1 MQYDQAY
8 SFLMQKLE
16 GELSPDYTYHN
27 AHHTRSV
34 IDVSEKL
41 ARAEAIDDYNT
52 EILKTAALF
61 HDAGFLRDHKNHEE
75 ISCDIAKEYL
85 PNFCF
90 NEAEISQACR
100 LIKATKLPQ
109 APGNIF
115 EEIICDAD
123 LHYLG
128 TDRYFAI
135 SENLFSEYLKQGVV
149 KNRSDW
155 RVKQIQFFKSHRYFT
170 GTANREY
177 GPKKQEN
184 LRLLKR
190 EDIAIKKEHGFAATI
205 QDSMIMIIGVIIA
218 GFALK
223 GFLVPNK
230 FFDGGITG
238 ISLLIHEL
246 YKINLAYVILICNLP
261 FIIASFFSVSRR
273 FALRTF
279 TCVLLLALCLR
290 WMPYPMITSDK
301 LLISVFGGIFLGI
314 GMGLTMRI
322 GCALDGIEVLAVYT
336 WKRTSFTITEIILA
350 INIIIFGFAA
360 MQFGMETALYSVL
373 TYLAA
378 TKTIDYVVEGIEAY
392 TGVTIISGSSELIK
406 HRLVN
411 EMGKAITVYKGERGF
426 LPGKFEI
433 SSECDII
440 FTVVTRLELRRLKNV
455 VYESDPKAF
464 VFASTI
470 KEASGGI
477 LKRRHVH

>member
-1 MQYDQAY
+1 MQYEQAY

-16 GELSPDYTYHN
+16 DELSPDYTYHN
-27 AHHTRSV
+27 AHHTKSV

-41 ARAEAIDDYNT
+41 ARAEEVDPYNT
-52 EILKTAALF
+52 ELLKTAALF
-61 HDAGFLRDHKNHEE
+61 HDAGFLRDYKNHEE
-75 ISCDIAKEYL
+75 ISCDIAREYL
-85 PNFCF
+85 PNFCYS
-90 NEAEISQACR
+90 EAEINHACR
-100 LIKATKLPQ
+100 VIKATRLPQ
-109 APGNIF
+109 APGSII

-135 SENLFSEYLKQGVV
+135 SENLFHEYIKQGIV
-149 KNRSDW
+149 KNRADW
-155 RVKQIQFFKSHRYFT
+155 RMKQIQFFKSHRYFT
-170 GTANREY
+170 KTANREY
-177 GPKKQEN
+177 EFKKQEN

-190 EDIAIKKEHGFAATI
+190 EDIAIKKEHGWGTTF
-205 QDSMIMIIGVIIA
+205 QDVLIMIIGVVIA

-230 FFDGGITG
+230 FFDGGVTG
-238 ISLLIHEL
+238 ISLLIHEV
-246 YKINLAYVILICNLP
+246 YHANLAYVILVSNLP
-261 FIIASFFSVSRR
+261 FVVVSFFSVSRR

-279 TCVLLLALCLR
+279 ACILLLAVCLR
-290 WMPYPMITSDK
+290 WMPYPIVTSDK

-336 WKRTSFTITEIILA
+336 WRRTSFTITEIILA

-360 MQFGMETALYSVL
+360 INFGMETALYSVL

-392 TGVTIISGSSELIK
+392 TGVTIISGNSELIK

-411 EMGKAITVYKGERGF
+411 EMGRAITVYKGERGF

-433 SSECDII
+433 SNDCDII

>member
-1 MQYDQAY
+1 M
-8 SFLMQKLE
+8 
-16 GELSPDYTYHN
+16 
-27 AHHTRSV
+27 V
-34 IDVSEKL
+34 
-41 ARAEAIDDYNT
+41 
-52 EILKTAALF
+52 
-61 HDAGFLRDHKNHEE
+61 
-75 ISCDIAKEYL
+75 
-85 PNFCF
+85 
-90 NEAEISQACR
+90 
-100 LIKATKLPQ
+100 
-109 APGNIF
+109 
-115 EEIICDAD
+115 
-123 LHYLG
+123 
-128 TDRYFAI
+128 
-135 SENLFSEYLKQGVV
+135 
-149 KNRSDW
+149 
-155 RVKQIQFFKSHRYFT
+155 
-170 GTANREY
+170 
-177 GPKKQEN
+177 
-184 LRLLKR
+184 
-190 EDIAIKKEHGFAATI
+190 
-205 QDSMIMIIGVIIA
+205 IA

-238 ISLLIHEL
+238 VSLLLHEV
-246 YKINLAYVILICNLP
+246 YKIDLAYVILLCNLP
-261 FIIASFFSVSRR
+261 FIIVSYFSVSRR
-273 FALRTF
+273 FALKTF
-279 TCVLLLALCLR
+279 GCVLLLALCLR

-350 INIIIFGFAA
+350 TNIIIFGFAA
-360 MQFGMETALYSVL
+360 IRFGTETALYSVL

-392 TGVTIISGSSELIK
+392 TGVTIISGNSELIK

-426 LPGKFEI
+426 LPGKFEV
-433 SSECDII
+433 SNDCDII
-440 FTVVTRLELRRLKNV
+440 FTVVTRLELRRLKNL

>member
-1 MQYDQAY
+1 MQYEQAY
-8 SFLMQKLE
+8 SFLMEKME
-16 GELSPDYTYHN
+16 HELSPDYTYHN
-27 AHHTRSV
+27 AHHTKTV

-41 ARAEAIDDYNT
+41 ARAEDVDAYNT

-61 HDAGFLRDHKNHEE
+61 HDSGFLQHHTNHEE
-75 ISCDIAKEYL
+75 ISCTIAKEYL
-85 PNFCF
+85 PNFCYSDT
-90 NEAEISQACR
+90 EISQACR

-109 APGNIF
+109 APGNIV

-128 TDRYFAI
+128 TDRYFAV
-135 SENLFSEYLKQGVV
+135 SENLFHEYLKQGVV
-149 KNRSDW
+149 KNRGDW
-155 RVKQIQFFKSHRYFT
+155 RMKQIQFFRSHRYFT
-170 GTANREY
+170 KTAIQEY
-177 GPKKQEN
+177 GAKKQEN

-190 EDIAIKKEHGFAATI
+190 EDIAIKKEHGILATI
-205 QDSMIMIIGVIIA
+205 QDVMIMVIGVVIA

-238 ISLLIHEL
+238 VSLLLHEV
-246 YKINLAYVILICNLP
+246 YKIDLAYVILLCNLP
-261 FIIASFFSVSRR
+261 FIIVSYFSVSRR
-273 FALRTF
+273 FALKTF
-279 TCVLLLALCLR
+279 GCVLLLALCLR

-350 INIIIFGFAA
+350 TNIIIFGFAA
-360 MQFGMETALYSVL
+360 IRFGTETALYSVL

-392 TGVTIISGSSELIK
+392 TGVTIISGNSELIK

-426 LPGKFEI
+426 LPGKFEV
-433 SSECDII
+433 SNDCDII
-440 FTVVTRLELRRLKNV
+440 FTVVTRLELRRLKNL